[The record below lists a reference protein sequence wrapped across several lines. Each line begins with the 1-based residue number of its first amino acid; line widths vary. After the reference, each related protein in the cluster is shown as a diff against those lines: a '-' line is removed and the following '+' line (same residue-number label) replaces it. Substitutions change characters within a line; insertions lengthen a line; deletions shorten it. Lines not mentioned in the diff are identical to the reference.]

1 MDFCIFSVNA
11 VMFLMNVS
19 LSLIYDFEM
28 KPYFL
33 SAKELE
39 KLFKNKTL

>member
-19 LSLIYDFEM
+19 LSLIYE
-28 KPYFL
+28 KLYFL

-39 KLFKNKTL
+39 KMFKNKTL